1 MAETKTTEWVKMKP
15 SDIEKKV
22 IELAKQGISA
32 EKIGLKL
39 RDEHGIPKVKL
50 FNLKIKK
57 ILEKENLWQNP
68 ETKNVEKKLER
79 LKKHSVK
86 HIHDYPAKRSL
97 VKNVPKL
104 SKLKNR

>member
-1 MAETKTTEWVKMKP
+1 LVNW
-15 SDIEKKV
+15 
-22 IELAKQGISA
+22 
-32 EKIGLKL
+32 LKL
-39 RDEHGIPKVKL
+39 VGWDFVL
-50 FNLKIKK
+50 LYV
-57 ILEKENLWQNP
+57 
-68 ETKNVEKKLER
+68 KNVEKKLER